1 METQEGSVTIRTIG
15 IDLAKNVFELCGLD
29 DNGDIVLRRRVR
41 RETVLKTVGEI
52 PPCVV
57 GLEACT
63 GAFFWQ
69 RQIEAFGHEVRIIA
83 PQHVKPFG
91 RRQKND
97 RNDAEAI
104 AIAISQPRMR
114 FVPKKSIAQQD
125 IQSLHRARRRM
136 VNHRTALVSQ
146 MRGIL
151 LDRGI
156 AFGQSITRARRLIP
170 QIIEDTSN
178 DLTELCR
185 EILSSL
191 LGLMKQIDAKVHE
204 FDRRI
209 DQVFRSNEAC
219 QRVARIRGVGPKTA
233 TAVVAAIG
241 DGRDFDNG
249 RHMAAW
255 LGLVPRQH
263 SSGDRTILMGISK
276 RGDQH
281 LRTLLVHGARAVV
294 RTAVGKND
302 QFSQWVNA
310 LRERRGTN
318 RAIVAVANKNARIIW
333 ALLNR
338 NEEYRS
344 AV

>member
-1 METQEGSVTIRTIG
+1 MTIKTIG

-29 DNGDIVLRRRVR
+29 AKGEILLRRRVR
-41 RETVLKTVGEI
+41 RDTLLRAVAEI
-52 PPCVV
+52 PACVI
-57 GLEACT
+57 GIEACT

-69 RQIEAFGHEVRIIA
+69 RQFEALGHDVRIIA

-125 IQSLHRARRRM
+125 VQSLHRARRRM
-136 VNHRTALVSQ
+136 VNQRTALVSQ

-156 AFGQSITRARRLIP
+156 AFGQSITKARRMIP
-170 QIIEDTSN
+170 EILEDTSN
-178 DLTELCR
+178 DLTDLCR
-185 EILSSL
+185 EILVSL
-191 LGLMKQIDAKVHE
+191 LELMAEIDERVRE

-209 DQVFRSNEAC
+209 DQVFRANEAC
-219 QRVARIRGVGPKTA
+219 QRVGRIRGVGPKTA

-294 RTAVGKND
+294 RTAAGKTD
-302 QFSQWVNA
+302 RFSQWVNA

-318 RAIVAVANKNARIIW
+318 RTIVAVANKNARVIW
-333 ALLNR
+333 ALLAK
-338 NEEYRS
+338 NEEYRP